1 MEFEWDPDKAVA
13 NVRKHGVEFSEAMTL
28 FGDPL
33 EVTIPD
39 PDHSDGEFRFLS
51 LGTSASGRL
60 LVVAYTEREGRTR
73 IIDAREATAQERRQY
88 ESSNKSRKWRRDAA

>member
-1 MEFEWDPDKAVA
+1 VEFEWDPEKAEE
-13 NVRKHGVEFSEAMTL
+13 NLRNHGVAFTEAQTV

-51 LGTSASGRL
+51 LGRSAADRL
-60 LVVAYTEREGRTR
+60 LVVSYTERGARIR
-73 IIDAREATAQERRQY
+73 IISAREATPKERREY
-88 ESSNKSRKWRRDAA
+88 ESEPSS

>member
-1 MEFEWDPDKAVA
+1 MEFEWDPVKAEE
-13 NVRKHGVEFSEAMTL
+13 NLRDHGVTFTEAQTV

-51 LGTSASGRL
+51 LGRSEVDRL
-60 LVVAYTEREGRTR
+60 LVVSYTERGSRIR
-73 IIDAREATAQERRQY
+73 IISAREATPRERRDY
-88 ESSNKSRKWRRDAA
+88 ESAPSK